1 MCFEAPVIVQ
11 AFLRWSEKAGSTERA
26 KAAYALGR
34 TYLQSDLAPENRD
47 AAYMT
52 MTYLLDDPSPRVRL
66 ALAEALADAPD
77 APRAI
82 LVSLAEDQPEI
93 ACTVITR
100 SPALSEADLVD
111 IAARGESLTRSLIA
125 ARPGLARGVCAA
137 LAEVGDLPETIIM
150 LENDQ
155 AFITPFSLRRI
166 AERHGGDAD
175 VRDLLLRRE
184 ELPADARHL
193 LVRRISEA
201 LAGSSLVHAMIAR
214 QRAEGLFREAE
225 DSATILIASNVSSS
239 ELPSLVEHLRQR
251 LELTPALLIHAVCS
265 GRLEFFTAA
274 MVNLSGLDDRK
285 VRAILATGRPH
296 ALKALFQSVGLF
308 GDVVGVF
315 IEATMMWRR
324 AARSQIPEAPASVS
338 AELLAHFRDVDGSEA
353 LFELLHAVRK
363 LTLTEERQKARHY
376 AEALTVDAA

>member
-1 MCFEAPVIVQ
+1 MIVQ

-100 SPALSEADLVD
+100 SPALSEADQVD

-363 LTLTEERQKARHY
+363 LTLTEERQKARYY
-376 AEALTVDAA
+376 AEALTVEAA